1 MIERR
6 KDLLTRLIVDDMI
19 DDLRA
24 GIRLT
29 SDKELAFFISSQ
41 LTTFGFAGCRILSS
55 LPWLERSF
63 YLASRPH
70 WNVFECVVSRL

>member
-24 GIRLT
+24 GDSALINAVA
-29 SDKELAFFISSQ
+29 KVQFFADGPRCE
-41 LTTFGFAGCRILSS
+41 FGCA
-55 LPWLERSF
+55 
-63 YLASRPH
+63 
-70 WNVFECVVSRL
+70 

>member
-29 SDKELAFFISSQ
+29 TDKELAFFISSQ
-41 LTTFGFAGCRILSS
+41 LTTFGFAGLPHSEFVALARKIVLSRLTAS
-55 LPWLERSF
+55 L
-63 YLASRPH
+63 
-70 WNVFECVVSRL
+70 ECV

>member
-6 KDLLTRLIVDDMI
+6 KDFLTRLIVDALI

-24 GIRLT
+24 GIRLN

-41 LTTFGFAGCRILSS
+41 LTTFGAPGLPHAEFVALARRI
-55 LPWLERSF
+55 
-63 YLASRPH
+63 A
-70 WNVFECVVSRL
+70 VSRLTASLE

>member
-24 GIRLT
+24 GIQIIG
-29 SDKELAFFISSQ
+29 DEELAFFISSQ
-41 LTTFGFAGCRILSS
+41 LTTFGVAGLPHSEFLTLVRRIAL
-55 LPWLERSF
+55 
-63 YLASRPH
+63 
-70 WNVFECVVSRL
+70 SRLTASLE